1 MPEYNL
7 RTILA
12 TFTKTNGKRR
22 SVFNKAPIGGLGSP
36 IVTLFFFSLPLIS
49 YGLLFNPYMFHILG
63 IATAIVAYIVSM
75 SLIMIIVFFITW
87 KVKNDV
93 VRAVTPSWE
102 YYFPGIDFKLVISKG
117 VTPYSDFYKYYAEI
131 KDVKQSEESLH
142 AQLLEAFSKMQEENK
157 ELLNAIERG
166 NNKN

>member
-1 MPEYNL
+1 MAEYNL
-7 RTILA
+7 KTILA

-49 YGLLFNPYMFHILG
+49 YGLLFNPTVFHILG
-63 IATAIVAYIVSM
+63 IVTSIVIYIVSM

-87 KVKNDV
+87 KIKNDV
-93 VRAVTPSWE
+93 IAIVSPSWNH
-102 YYFPGIDFKLVISKG
+102 YFPDVDFKLVISNG
-117 VTPYSDFYKYYAEI
+117 ISPYNDFYKYYAEI
-131 KDVKQSEESLH
+131 KDIKQSEEELH
-142 AQLLEAFSKMQEENK
+142 ASLQKIFSKLQEENK
-157 ELLNAIERG
+157 ELLNAIEKD

>member
-1 MPEYNL
+1 MADYDL

-22 SVFNKAPIGGLGSP
+22 SVFNKAPVGGLGSP

-63 IATAIVAYIVSM
+63 IATAVVAYIVSM
-75 SLIMIIVFFITW
+75 SMIMIIVFFITI

-93 VRAVTPSWE
+93 VSAIEPSWNK
-102 YYFPGIDFKLVISKG
+102 YFPGVDLKLVVSKG
-117 VTPYSDFYKYYAEI
+117 ITPYNDFYKYYGEV
-131 KDVKQSEESLH
+131 KDIKQSEESLH
-142 AQLLEAFSKMQEENK
+142 KSLLKAFEKMQKENK
-157 ELLNAIERG
+157 ELLNAIA
-166 NNKN
+166 NDKK

>member
-22 SVFNKAPIGGLGSP
+22 SVFNKAPIGGLGSAV
-36 IVTLFFFSLPLIS
+36 VTLFFFSLPLIS
-49 YGLLFNPYMFHILG
+49 YGLLFNPYIFHVLG

-75 SLIMIIVFFITW
+75 SFIMIIVFFITL
-87 KVKNDV
+87 KLKNDV
-93 VRAVTPSWE
+93 IIAVSPSWE
-102 YYFPGIDFKLVISKG
+102 YYFPGVDFKLVISKG
-117 VTPYSDFYKYYAEI
+117 ISPYSDFYKYYAEI
-131 KDVKQSEESLH
+131 KDVKQSEEALH
-142 AQLLEAFSKMQEENK
+142 KQLTEVFSKLQEENK
-157 ELLNAIERG
+157 ELLNAIQRD